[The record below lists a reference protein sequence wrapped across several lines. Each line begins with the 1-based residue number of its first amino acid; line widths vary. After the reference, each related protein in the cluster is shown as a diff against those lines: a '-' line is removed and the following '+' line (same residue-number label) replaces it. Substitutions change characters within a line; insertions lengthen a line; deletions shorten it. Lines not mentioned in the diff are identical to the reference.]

1 MYYFTVYN
9 ILWRMST
16 EKHKKERK
24 SVDFPHIPDRLS
36 VPIDYMAALFLVKL
50 GEPCGTGGNA
60 PGTKGPPKRGCHLL
74 FGGDSAKL

>member
-1 MYYFTVYN
+1 MYYFIVYN

-50 GEPCGTGGNA
+50 GSITHRNSHEVHITPWEFVL
-60 PGTKGPPKRGCHLL
+60 PGLYAVNRI
-74 FGGDSAKL
+74 